1 MYATP
6 IMSLTCTNLAVLQLH
21 DDVTSSQSE
30 KPYRLQS
37 FHVAIRI
44 YKGIK
49 LSTKANFTVQRES
62 ATRHQI

>member
-6 IMSLTCTNLAVLQLH
+6 IISLTCTNLAVLQLH

-30 KPYRLQS
+30 KPHRLQI
-37 FHVAIRI
+37 FNAAI